1 MHNVTTTVDRGE
13 NVTSN
18 DAIKQ
23 GFIPYPYT
31 FPAVKFTVEAEIKVL
46 ADYGYRTSDIEV
58 DIIVAQADKIIAE
71 AIA

>member
-1 MHNVTTTVDRGE
+1 M
-13 NVTSN
+13 TSN

-31 FPAVKFTVEAEIKVL
+31 FPAVKFTVEGEIKAL
-46 ADYGYRTSDIEV
+46 AEFGYRTSDIEAEL
-58 DIIVAQADKIIAE
+58 IVAQAEQTIAQE

>member
-1 MHNVTTTVDRGE
+1 
-13 NVTSN
+13 VTSN

-23 GFIPYPYT
+23 GFNPYPST

-46 ADYGYRTSDIEV
+46 ADYGYRTADIEAELV
-58 DIIVAQADKIIAE
+58 AAQADQIIVE